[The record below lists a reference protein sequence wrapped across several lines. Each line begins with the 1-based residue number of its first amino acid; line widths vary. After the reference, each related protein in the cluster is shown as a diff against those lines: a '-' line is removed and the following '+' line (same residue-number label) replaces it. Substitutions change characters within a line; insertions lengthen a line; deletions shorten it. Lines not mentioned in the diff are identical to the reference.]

1 MEVYASKIKILFYS
15 MSYSYLYVGKSDISL
30 NTLSYLNKIDSIYTT
45 SNTLKIDINFNIKYY
60 GINGGS
66 NNFQEVW
73 NSFSNEIITLKSQ
86 IIYYIYMKEPF
97 DFSTAVNDLNQIS
110 YQSLSTDDRLAN
122 NTSDIV
128 YIRNPT
134 INDICNNAIYISN
147 DTEYLTE
154 SVFEGVKDEFNIEF
168 EENSRLEIIQNEACS
183 NSHILSVIIPRNIK
197 EIGEQAFFDCPLLTN
212 VIFESNSNLQ
222 KIGAQVFVNAI
233 SLTDI
238 TIPSDVEEL
247 QTGLFNGCKQL
258 KTISFE
264 NTSMRPSKLK
274 RIENFVFNGTKVK
287 SLDIPPSIEYLDNY
301 ALQGL
306 ENITLFISKDSLLKL
321 PEETYSTLYGAKNV
335 TIKYHK

>member
-1 MEVYASKIKILFYS
+1 
-15 MSYSYLYVGKSDISL
+15 
-30 NTLSYLNKIDSIYTT
+30 
-45 SNTLKIDINFNIKYY
+45 
-60 GINGGS
+60 
-66 NNFQEVW
+66 
-73 NSFSNEIITLKSQ
+73 
-86 IIYYIYMKEPF
+86 MKEPF
-97 DFSTAVNDLNQIS
+97 DFSTGVNDQNQIS
-110 YQSLSTDDRLAN
+110 YHSSTDDRLAN

-183 NSHILSVIIPRNIK
+183 NSHILSVIIPRNIR

-222 KIGAQVFVNAI
+222 KLGAQVFVNAI

-247 QTGLFNGCKQL
+247 RTGLFNGCKQL
-258 KTISFE
+258 KAISFE

-274 RIENFVFNGTKVK
+274 RIENFVFNGTKVE
-287 SLDIPPSIEYLDNY
+287 SLYLPPSIEYLDNY

-321 PEETYSTLYGAKNV
+321 SEETYSTVYGAKNV